1 VSSGQVALDA
11 CAASVELPQV
21 IVIGPLPPP
30 FHGGAVATSLVLR
43 SGLATTCRIHHLDT
57 TDRRGL
63 DNIGRFDIGN
73 VVLALSHCA
82 RLLRLLVME
91 RPAAVYVPLAQ
102 NTLGL
107 LRDATFAVPALILR
121 RRLIIHLHGSGF
133 RDFYE
138 GAGRPLK
145 MLLRTMLSGADR
157 VIVLGECLRPA
168 LAGLVETER
177 IAVLPNGIEDE
188 FGTMPARSPH
198 DGPVRVL
205 FLANLMRAKGFVEAM
220 EAVACLRAR
229 GVNVQLHMAGGFLSD
244 ADRVE
249 ATARAAAL
257 GDGVTMHGVVS
268 GGDKL
273 ALLRDADIFVFPSH
287 SEGHPY
293 VVLEA
298 MSAGLPVV
306 TTTLPTLIETVEHGR
321 TGLLVPPRDAVAL
334 ADALGK
340 LAADHAMRIRLGYAG
355 RLRFEERYA
364 FDVWSALLTSI
375 ISQTARA

>member
-1 VSSGQVALDA
+1 VISGQVAIDTR
-11 CAASVELPQV
+11 AAAVDPPQV
-21 IVIGPLPPP
+21 VVIGPLPPP

-43 SGLATTCRIHHLDT
+43 SGVTTACRIHHLDT

-73 VVLALSHCA
+73 VVLALGHCA
-82 RLLRLLVME
+82 RLVRLLVTE

-107 LRDATFAVPALILR
+107 LRDATFVVPALVFR

-145 MLLRTMLSGADR
+145 MLLRTMLTGADR

-168 LAGLVETER
+168 LAGLVEPDR

-188 FGTMPARSPH
+188 FGTLPARSLH

-205 FLANLMRAKGFVEAM
+205 FLANLMRAKGFIEAM
-220 EAVACLRAR
+220 EAVTSLRSR
-229 GVNVQLHMAGGFLSD
+229 GVNVQLHMAGGFLTD
-244 ADRVE
+244 EDRAE

-257 GDGVTMHGVVS
+257 GDGVVMHGVVA
-268 GGDKL
+268 GAEKL
-273 ALLRDADIFVFPSH
+273 ALLRAADIFLFPSH

-306 TTTLPTLIETVEHGR
+306 TTALPTLVETVEHER
-321 TGLLVPPRDAVAL
+321 TGLLVPPRDTIAL
-334 ADALGK
+334 ADAVGR
-340 LAADHAMRIRLGYAG
+340 LAADHEMRVRLGHAG
-355 RLRFEERYA
+355 RQRFEERYA
-364 FDVWSALLTSI
+364 FDVWSTRLTSI
-375 ISQTARA
+375 VSQAVRT

>member
-1 VSSGQVALDA
+1 
-11 CAASVELPQV
+11 
-21 IVIGPLPPP
+21 
-30 FHGGAVATSLVLR
+30 VLR
-43 SGLATTCRIHHLDT
+43 SGVTTACRVHHLDT

-73 VVLALSHCA
+73 VLLALSHCA

-107 LRDATFAVPALILR
+107 LRDATFVMPAIVLR

-138 GAGRPLK
+138 GAGPPLK

-168 LAGLVETER
+168 LAGLVEPDR

-188 FGTMPARSPH
+188 FGRLPARGMH
-198 DGPVRVL
+198 NGPVRVL

-220 EAVACLRAR
+220 EAVTSLRSS
-229 GVNVQLHMAGGFLSD
+229 GVNVQLHMAGGFLTD
-244 ADRVE
+244 EDRAE

-257 GDGVTMHGVVS
+257 GDGVVMHGVVA
-268 GGDKL
+268 GAEKL
-273 ALLRDADIFVFPSH
+273 ALLRGADIFLFPSH

-306 TTTLPTLIETVEHGR
+306 TTTLPTLIETVEHGQ
-321 TGLLVPPRDAVAL
+321 TGLLVSPRDTAAL
-334 ADALGK
+334 AEAVGT
-340 LAADHAMRIRLGYAG
+340 LAADHGMRIRLGRAG
-355 RLRFEERYA
+355 RKKFEERYA
-364 FDVWSALLTSI
+364 FDVWSARLTSI
-375 ISQTARA
+375 ISQTARS

>member
-1 VSSGQVALDA
+1 VISGQVALEA
-11 CAASVELPQV
+11 RTASVEPPQV
-21 IVIGPLPPP
+21 VVIGPLPPP

-43 SGLATTCRIHHLDT
+43 SGLTSACHILHLDT

-63 DNIGRFDIGN
+63 DNIGRFEIGN

-82 RLLRLLVME
+82 RLLRLLAME

-107 LRDATFAVPALILR
+107 LRDATFVLPTLLWR

-138 GAGRPLK
+138 AAGRPLK
-145 MLLRTMLSGADR
+145 MLLRRMLGGADR
-157 VIVLGECLRPA
+157 VIVLGECLRPT
-168 LAGLVETER
+168 LAGLVDADR

-188 FGTMPARSPH
+188 FGTTPTRGPH
-198 DGPVRVL
+198 EGPVRVL

-220 EAVACLRAR
+220 EAVASLRSR
-229 GVNVQLHMAGGFLSD
+229 GVNVQLHMAGGFLTDSD
-244 ADRVE
+244 RAE

-257 GDGVTMHGVVS
+257 GDGVIMHGVIA
-268 GGDKL
+268 GAEKL
-273 ALLRDADIFVFPSH
+273 ALLRGADIFLFPSH

-321 TGLLVPPRDAVAL
+321 TGLLVSPRDTVAL
-334 ADALGK
+334 ADAVGA
-340 LAADHAMRIRLGYAG
+340 LAADHAMRIRLGHAG
-355 RLRFEERYA
+355 RQRFEERYD
-364 FDVWSALLTSI
+364 FDVWSARLTSI
-375 ISQTARA
+375 ISQTVRA